1 MPSAA
6 LIAGGDREQG
16 DDVGREH
23 AAILAA
29 ALRGRQDGSPAQ
41 ETGAMNGP

>member
-16 DDVGREH
+16 DDVGRAH

-29 ALRGRQDGSPAQ
+29 VLRGR
-41 ETGAMNGP
+41 EKGPRSVAA